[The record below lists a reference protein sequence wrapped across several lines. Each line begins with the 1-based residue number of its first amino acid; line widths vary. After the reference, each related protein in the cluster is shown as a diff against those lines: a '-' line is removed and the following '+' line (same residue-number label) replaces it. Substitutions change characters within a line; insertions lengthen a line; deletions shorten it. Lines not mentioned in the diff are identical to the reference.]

1 MILLKSYPYKTLSI
15 SKLRQRRNVFQIEAA
30 ILYARIRMYVAKR
43 SDAKSASGLFAL
55 STKLAVHIVTGT
67 NIIIF
72 QE

>member
-1 MILLKSYPYKTLSI
+1 MFL
-15 SKLRQRRNVFQIEAA
+15 QIEAA
-30 ILYARIRMYVAKR
+30 VWCAQTCVYVAKR

-55 STKLAVHIVTGT
+55 STKLAVHIVTGI